1 MKLRTDTIGHFD
13 NPTVDNI
20 RDAVSYSGEG
30 AQECDLVKLMDDDE
44 HFLSIW
50 VGQRSTGHHL
60 TLRSG
65 TWKLDSVEKQSSE
78 IVVDLM
84 VRYLHND
91 LLKLNELEWTRPVD
105 KVFLDNIMKL
115 KKIKELSAKRDEL
128 N

>member
-1 MKLRTDTIGHFD
+1 LHRTGRASGLKLG
-13 NPTVDNI
+13 
-20 RDAVSYSGEG
+20 
-30 AQECDLVKLMDDDE
+30 VKLMVDNE

-50 VGQRSTGHHL
+50 VGQRSTGLNL

-65 TWKLDSVEKQSSE
+65 AWKRDSVEKQSSE

-91 LLKLNELEWTRPVD
+91 LSKLNELEWTRPVD
-105 KVFLDNIMKL
+105 KVFLDNIMEL
-115 KKIKELSAKRDEL
+115 KKSKNYQLSVM